1 MQGQALP
8 GFRDFY
14 PDELALKNHIFATW
28 REVARRYGFQ
38 EYDGPP
44 LEPLELYTDKSG
56 EEIVQQ
62 LYAFEDKGGRK
73 VALRPEMTPTLAR
86 MVGAHAQALKKPIR
100 WFSIPQLF
108 RYERQ
113 QRGRLREH
121 FQLNMD
127 ILGEASPLADAE
139 LIAAAIDIMRA
150 FGFGPADV
158 QARVSDRRVLRT
170 LLLGRGLTEAQLP
183 TAFEVIDKS
192 ERVPQEALAEILA
205 KVGIAR
211 REASIVF
218 EVANLRSIET
228 VTAALAKVEG
238 GEEAGEPLRQAVGA
252 LEAMGLGDFVAV
264 DLTIVRGLAY
274 YTGIVFELFDTGKS
288 LRAICGGGR
297 YDGLLKALGGVD
309 LPALGFGMGDVEP
322 EGGKID
328 PAQRLQQA
336 VIAAAPADRPQRFP
350 SVEQLEHDPRVVG
363 EPPDDREIYRDEVP
377 EPHGFQ
383 GAHGLAQRLTR
394 LLSASDLGESSGHGL
409 DAPQI
414 RYFEDDARFPPRD
427 SHLRQDLREGFLRHP
442 LAFVDHLEGCGQ
454 LSLSKAPAEQQCS
467 EYPAVRDPRLDVRR
481 PEPERPHDVDR
492 GGDQL
497 RVGERARL
505 AEDVHIE
512 LKVLPQPS
520 ALLSLVAKQL
530 RDREPANRLFKR
542 LGVRSHHAGEGGRHL
557 GTQRDLTPAL
567 VLERVQL
574 LHDLRTA
581 LVHI

>member
-62 LYAFEDKGGRK
+62 LYTFEDKGGRK

-150 FGFGPADV
+150 FGLGPADV

-309 LPALGFGMGDVEP
+309 LPALGFGMGDVVLGELLK
-322 EGGKID
+322 ERG
-328 PAQRLQQA
+328 
-336 VIAAAPADRPQRFP
+336 PADQ
-350 SVEQLEHDPRVVG
+350 
-363 EPPDDREIYRDEVP
+363 
-377 EPHGFQ
+377 
-383 GAHGLAQRLTR
+383 
-394 LLSASDLGESSGHGL
+394 ASTKL
-409 DAPQI
+409 DA
-414 RYFEDDARFPPRD
+414 
-427 SHLRQDLREGFLRHP
+427 FLI
-442 LAFVDHLEGCGQ
+442 
-454 LSLSKAPAEQQCS
+454 
-467 EYPAVRDPRLDVRR
+467 AVS
-481 PEPERPHDVDR
+481 
-492 GGDQL
+492 G
-497 RVGERARL
+497 
-505 AEDVHIE
+505 EDVAPL
-512 LKVLPQPS
+512 LKL
-520 ALLSLVAKQL
+520 AHQL
-530 RDREPANRLFKR
+530 RDRGVAVEYGLRPAAIRKQLELAAAR
-542 LGVRSHHAGEGGRHL
+542 GAPRAVIVGPDERAAGEVVV
-557 GTQRDLTPAL
+557 RDLKAGR
-567 VLERVQL
+567 EQRVPIAKL
-574 LHDLRTA
+574 LQGSFD
-581 LVHI
+581 